1 MEELDLKQLIKII
14 WNKKWLIIIVMLLF
28 AILGGIYSYYFVT
41 PKYESST
48 TLVLAKTEE
57 PVSNTVGGTAITQT
71 DLNLNQNLVSTYSE
85 LIKSKTVLRKVLSNL
100 GIEDIKEEELKRS
113 ISVNSVK
120 DTELIEITV
129 NNTNAKQVADIANEI
144 ATVFSEQIAE
154 IYNINNI
161 HVVDRAEEAKAPYN
175 INHIKDIVLFALIG
189 IVFSMAYILIAN
201 LLDTTIK
208 DQENVERATDLLVL
222 AQIPEISFE
231 MKKIG
236 GRK

>member
-1 MEELDLKQLIKII
+1 MDTFKIKIVAS
-14 WNKKWLIIIVMLLF
+14 NKVFYDGEAQSLSVPYID
-28 AILGGIYSYYFVT
+28 GGSFTFLAHHCNAVVPIEAGEMRLKTADGEVKEAFVSDGFL
-41 PKYESST
+41 EF
-48 TLVLAKTEE
+48 
-57 PVSNTVGGTAITQT
+57 
-71 DLNLNQNLVSTYSE
+71 
-85 LIKSKTVLRKVLSNL
+85 LSNEATMICVSVEL
-100 GIEDIKEEELKRS
+100 PEEIDKR
-113 ISVNSVK
+113 
-120 DTELIEITV
+120 
-129 NNTNAKQVADIANEI
+129 
-144 ATVFSEQIAE
+144 
-154 IYNINNI
+154 
-161 HVVDRAEEAKAPYN
+161 RAEEAKEPYN